1 MLAFMGKRNNVLYI
15 FLMLKSLYNVQVL
28 SGSGWGCAAPFT
40 CESRRKERERE
51 RHLERITSETMA
63 LVLWGGRFQQGR
75 QFYTEVFF
83 FAFVLISR
91 NPVGMT

>member
-28 SGSGWGCAAPFT
+28 SGSGCGCAAPFT

-51 RHLERITSETMA
+51 TLGKDNVRDNGFS
-63 LVLWGGRFQQGR
+63 V
-75 QFYTEVFF
+75 
-83 FAFVLISR
+83 
-91 NPVGMT
+91 VGWTFSAREAILH